1 MPESIAIRTENLG
14 KAFGRGDKA
23 VEAVKNLDL
32 SIESGQVYGFLG
44 PNGAGKTTTIRMIV
58 DLVRP
63 TMGTALL
70 YGQNVR
76 KNRDVLRRVSAMV
89 EIPGFY
95 GFLSARNNLEILA
108 RSANGYDE
116 KLVDQLL
123 EQAGLAESADRRVS
137 EYSTG
142 MKQRLGVA
150 STLLSDPDLIVL
162 DEPTN
167 GLDPIGIQEMRG
179 FIRGLVDTEGKTVF
193 LSSHIL
199 HEVEQV
205 CDRVA
210 IINKG
215 ECVQEGVVSE
225 LLGNGH
231 HGLRLQVMPI
241 EAAVSS
247 IRNKWPVTIDGP
259 WLVVSA
265 SPEEAPE
272 IVRRLVDQEINVQQV
287 VAKQQTLEEL
297 FMQATDP
304 RNGEG
309 G

>member
-1 MPESIAIRTENLG
+1 MPESIAIRTENLS
-14 KAFGRGDKA
+14 KTFGRGDKT
-23 VEAVKNLDL
+23 VEAVRNLDL

-63 TMGTALL
+63 TMGRAYL
-70 YGQNVR
+70 YGKNVR
-76 KNRDVLRRVSAMV
+76 ENREVLRRVSAMV
-89 EIPGFY
+89 ETPGFY
-95 GFLSARNNLEILA
+95 GFVTARENLEILA
-108 RSANGYDE
+108 RSANDYD
-116 KLVDQLL
+116 KNLVDQLL

-142 MKQRLGVA
+142 MKQRLGVV

-179 FIRGLVDTEGKTVF
+179 FIRGLVDTGGKTVF

-210 IINKG
+210 IINQG
-215 ECVQEGVVSE
+215 ECVQEGAVSE

-231 HGLRLQVMPI
+231 HGLRLQVTPI
-241 EAAVSS
+241 EAAASS
-247 IRNKWPVTIDGP
+247 IRNKWPVTIDGL

-272 IVRRLVDQEINVQQV
+272 IVRRLVDQRINVQQV